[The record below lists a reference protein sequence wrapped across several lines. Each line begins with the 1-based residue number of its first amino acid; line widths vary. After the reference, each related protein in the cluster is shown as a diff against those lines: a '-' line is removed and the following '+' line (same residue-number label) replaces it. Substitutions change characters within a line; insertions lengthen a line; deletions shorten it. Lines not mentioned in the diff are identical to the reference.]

1 MQSTARIQSYGQ
13 ASETLFMLL
22 MPFLFIRFGVKKML
36 AIGMLAWGLRYLL
49 FAYGNIDANYWM
61 LIVGI
66 VLHGVC
72 YDFFFV
78 TGQIYTDKLA
88 GEKFK
93 SAAQGLI
100 TLATYGVGMMIGS
113 LVSGPIVDAYA
124 TSAGHD
130 WKSVWLIPGAI
141 AVVVVILFLLLFK
154 DTNKPSGVTPTGMQE
169 DIAINPNI

>member
-1 MQSTARIQSYGQ
+1 
-13 ASETLFMLL
+13 
-22 MPFLFIRFGVKKML
+22 
-36 AIGMLAWGLRYLL
+36 
-49 FAYGNIDANYWM
+49 
-61 LIVGI
+61 
-66 VLHGVC
+66 
-72 YDFFFV
+72 
-78 TGQIYTDKLA
+78 
-88 GEKFK
+88 
-93 SAAQGLI
+93 
-100 TLATYGVGMMIGS
+100 MMIGS